1 MTSTLLTT
9 ENEPMA
15 KALVREYFDNG
26 LDVYD
31 ACRKRLGSVLD
42 VDRPGGGFV
51 VKLTHPEVCLFI
63 PLQLVAK
70 VKRRRVYLSE
80 ITRNLMREQE

>member
-1 MTSTLLTT
+1 MASTLLTSKDET
-9 ENEPMA
+9 MA

-31 ACRKRLGSVLD
+31 AWRKRLGCVLD
-42 VDRPGGGFV
+42 LDRLGGGFV

-70 VKRRRVYLSE
+70 VKRGRVYLSE
-80 ITRNLMREQE
+80 GTRNLVRQGD